1 MGAGSVMEPSSS
13 SSGEISTS
21 VLSLSVLNKTRHSRH
36 DGGRLSSLAR
46 VCEDGKMVVKRTK
59 DITAAEFKLSERN
72 SREKGELWLSLTWK
86 LLLIIITDCTW
97 YGEAFCHGDE
107 VIVSFYLYFKTTK
120 LI

>member
-1 MGAGSVMEPSSS
+1 M
-13 SSGEISTS
+13 
-21 VLSLSVLNKTRHSRH
+21 
-36 DGGRLSSLAR
+36 SSLAR

>member
-1 MGAGSVMEPSSS
+1 MEPLSS

-21 VLSLSVLNKTRHSRH
+21 LLSVLKRTPHPRH
-36 DGGRLSSLAR
+36 DVVRLSSLAR

-72 SREKGELWLSLTWK
+72 SREKGEFWLSLTWE
-86 LLLIIITDCTW
+86 LLLIIISDCTW

-107 VIVSFYLYFKTTK
+107 VIVSFYLYFKAGK